1 MNWGCVNGDICEVQV
16 DAVVNAAN
24 ESLLGGGGVDG
35 AIHKAAGPKLREY
48 CDKQVQIVD
57 EDNVVDGWCARCKT
71 GRAVITPSFEM
82 KNCKH
87 IIHTVGPIWHGGW
100 KGEVRKLAQCY
111 YSCLDMALAWGC
123 KSIAFPCI
131 SAGCYKFP
139 LGLATEVAVRTVGR
153 WMKANGSTL
162 KVVFV
167 TYTKEANE
175 VYHDT
180 LKWWAEWDRN
190 RREKDGKG
198 RTVRVR

>member
-1 MNWGCVNGDICEVQV
+1 
-16 DAVVNAAN
+16 
-24 ESLLGGGGVDG
+24 
-35 AIHKAAGPKLREY
+35 
-48 CDKQVQIVD
+48 
-57 EDNVVDGWCARCKT
+57 
-71 GRAVITPSFEM
+71 
-82 KNCKH
+82 
-87 IIHTVGPIWHGGW
+87 
-100 KGEVRKLAQCY
+100 
-111 YSCLDMALAWGC
+111 MAFAWGC

-190 RREKDGKG
+190 RRNKDCKGK
-198 RTVRVR
+198 TVKNQRNGFRIDRCPRQADADSGEVP